1 MGQILLLQY
10 DFYDRYDSFDQ
21 NKMTNEQNI
30 QSSSLI
36 NEDLAPVPPEKRK
49 WGTWNYAALWISMS
63 LCIPT
68 YMLASSLIDGG
79 MNWWQAI
86 LTIFLG
92 NTIVLIPMI
101 LNGHAGAKY
110 GIPFPVF
117 ARASFGVRGANIPAI
132 LRAIV
137 ACGWFGIQTWIGGF
151 AIFQMLRLWI
161 PSLET
166 LPQIFPPWT
175 GLTTGPAICFFLF
188 WLLNMF
194 IVYLGVESIRK
205 LLVFKAIFL
214 PVAAL
219 ALLFWAI
226 SAAKGL
232 GPILDQP
239 SKFSSSGQFWN
250 YFFPAL
256 TGMVGFWATLSL
268 NIPDFTRYAKS
279 QKAQIKGQA
288 IGLPSSM
295 TLFAFIGVVVTS
307 ATAIVY
313 GTTIWDPVQLAGRF
327 DSKILVS
334 IAMIAVAISTL
345 ATNIAA
351 NIVSPANDFSNL
363 APQKINFRIGGYMT
377 GIIGVLIFPWKL
389 IALPNSYIFTWLG
402 GYASLLGP
410 IGGILIVDYYFIRRQ
425 NLNAEDLY
433 KNTGLYSYKKGFNS
447 TAIIALLCGVVP
459 NIPGFLL
466 QIKVISNDLFPAWVS
481 GLYHFSWFIGFLIS
495 GISYMLIMNYKA
507 RRAGII
513 IENRQQIEL
522 NPEGLI

>member
-1 MGQILLLQY
+1 
-10 DFYDRYDSFDQ
+10 
-21 NKMTNEQNI
+21 MTKENSIVADAEI
-30 QSSSLI
+30 PPSGGWGASSLI
-36 NEDLAPVPPEKRK
+36 NEDLAPIPQEKRK

-68 YMLASSLIDGG
+68 YMLASSLIGGG

-117 ARASFGVRGANIPAI
+117 ARASFGTRGANIPAM

-137 ACGWFGIQTWIGGF
+137 ACGWFGIQTWIGGT
-151 AIFQMLRLWI
+151 AIYYMIRVWA
-161 PSLET
+161 PSLPDIS
-166 LPQIFPPWT
+166 LT
-175 GLTTGPAICFFLF
+175 GLFPNMIPFICFLLF

-205 LLVFKAIFL
+205 LLVFKALFL

-226 SAAKGL
+226 SAANGL
-232 GPILDQP
+232 GPILEQP
-239 SKFSSSGQFWN
+239 SRLSGAAFWN

-279 QKAQIKGQA
+279 QKAQIRGQA
-288 IGLPSSM
+288 IGLPPSM
-295 TLFAFIGVVVTS
+295 TMFAFIGVVVTS

-313 GTTIWDPVQLAGRF
+313 GNTIWDPVLLAGKF
-327 DSKILVS
+327 ENKLMVTFAMLAVS
-334 IAMIAVAISTL
+334 ISTL

-363 APQKINFRIGGYMT
+363 NPKKINFRTGGYIT
-377 GIIGVLIFPWKL
+377 GIIGILIFPWKL
-389 IALPNSYIFTWLG
+389 VADPSGYIFTWLV
-402 GYASLLGP
+402 GYSSLLGP
-410 IGGILIVDYYFIRRQ
+410 VGGIMIADYYFIRKQ
-425 NLNAEDLY
+425 QLNVNDLY
-433 KNTGLYSYKKGFNS
+433 SHSDQYSFTNGINNK
-447 TAIIALLCGVVP
+447 AVIALLAGILP
-459 NIPGFLL
+459 NVPGFLVT
-466 QIKVISNDLFPAWVS
+466 IKVIATDAAPAWINN
-481 GLYHFSWFIGFLIS
+481 LYNYAWFVGFLIS
-495 GISYMLIMNYKA
+495 GIVYWVLMKDKA
-507 RRAGII
+507 H
-513 IENRQQIEL
+513 
-522 NPEGLI
+522 GLRG

>member
-1 MGQILLLQY
+1 MNAGIEKN
-10 DFYDRYDSFDQ
+10 SFTDP
-21 NKMTNEQNI
+21 
-30 QSSSLI
+30 SLI
-36 NEDLAPVPPEKRK
+36 NEDLAPIPPSKRK
-49 WGTWNYAALWISMS
+49 WDTWNYAALWISMS

-68 YMLASSLIDGG
+68 YMLASSLIGGG

-117 ARASFGVRGANIPAI
+117 ARASFGTKGANIPAV

-137 ACGWFGIQTWIGGF
+137 ACGWFGIQTSIGGA
-151 AIFQMLRLWI
+151 AIYYMLRAWN
-161 PSLET
+161 PSLPEIDSSS
-166 LPQIFPPWT
+166 LFPQ
-175 GLTTGPAICFFLF
+175 AIPMLCFFLF

-194 IVYLGVESIRK
+194 IVYLGVESIKK

-226 SAAKGL
+226 SAANGL
-232 GPILDQP
+232 GPILEQP
-239 SKFSSSGQFWN
+239 AKLSGPAFWD

-279 QKAQIKGQA
+279 QKAQIRGQA
-288 IGLPSSM
+288 IGLPPSM

-307 ATAIVY
+307 ATAIIY
-313 GTTIWDPVQLAGRF
+313 GSTIWDPVALAGKF
-327 DSKILVS
+327 ENKMMVTF
-334 IAMIAVAISTL
+334 AMLAVAISTL

-363 APQKINFRIGGYMT
+363 APKKINFRTGGYIT
-377 GIIGVLIFPWKL
+377 GVIGILIFPWKL
-389 IALPNSYIFTWLG
+389 IADPTGYIFTWLIA
-402 GYASLLGP
+402 YSSLLGP
-410 IGGILIVDYYFIRRQ
+410 VGGIMIADYYFIRKQ
-425 NLNAEDLY
+425 QLNVNDLY
-433 KNTGLYSYKKGFNS
+433 RHDGQYGFTNGFNS
-447 TAIIALLCGVVP
+447 KAVIALLLGILP
-459 NIPGFLL
+459 NVPGFLVT
-466 QIKVISNDLFPAWVS
+466 IKLMSPDSVPVWISNLYHYAWFVGFFVS
-481 GLYHFSWFIGFLIS
+481 GILYILLMRSVKLPLQNVKEP
-495 GISYMLIMNYKA
+495 SYA
-507 RRAGII
+507 SVD
-513 IENRQQIEL
+513 
-522 NPEGLI
+522 

>member
-1 MGQILLLQY
+1 M
-10 DFYDRYDSFDQ
+10 
-21 NKMTNEQNI
+21 NEKIKIND
-30 QSSSLI
+30 SSLI
-36 NEDLAPVPPEKRK
+36 NEDLAPVPPSKRK

-68 YMLASSLIDGG
+68 YMLASSLIGGG

-92 NTIVLIPMI
+92 NTIVLVPMI

-117 ARASFGVRGANIPAI
+117 ARASFGTRGANIPAM

-137 ACGWFGIQTWIGGF
+137 ACGWFGIQTWIGGSALYYMIRVWF
-151 AIFQMLRLWI
+151 
-161 PSLET
+161 PSLPEISIGN
-166 LPQIFPPWT
+166 LFPNTIPF
-175 GLTTGPAICFFLF
+175 ICFLAF
-188 WLLNMF
+188 WLLNM
-194 IVYLGVESIRK
+194 IVVYLGVESIRK

-226 SAAKGL
+226 SAAHGL
-232 GPILDQP
+232 GPILRQP
-239 SKFSSSGQFWN
+239 SKLSGPAFWT

-279 QKAQIKGQA
+279 QKAQIRGQA

-295 TLFAFIGVVVTS
+295 TLFSFIGVVVTS
-307 ATAIVY
+307 ATVIVF
-313 GTTIWDPVQLAGRF
+313 GSTIWDPVQLAGRF
-327 DSKILVS
+327 DNKMMVS
-334 IAMIAVAISTL
+334 FAMIAVAISTL

-363 APQKINFRIGGYMT
+363 APNKINFRMGGYIT
-377 GIIGVLIFPWKL
+377 GIIGILIFPWKL
-389 IALPNSYIFTWLG
+389 VADPTGYIYTWLV
-402 GYASLLGP
+402 GYSGLLGP
-410 IGGILIVDYYFIRRQ
+410 VGGIMIADYYFIRKQ
-425 NLNAEDLY
+425 NLNVDE
-433 KNTGLYSYKKGFNS
+433 LYSHQGQYSFRNGFNNA
-447 TAIIALLCGVVP
+447 AIIALLLGIVP

-466 QIKVISNDLFPAWVS
+466 QVKLISSSAFPEWISNLYNYAWFVGFFVS
-481 GLYHFSWFIGFLIS
+481 GFV
-495 GISYMLIMNYKA
+495 YMILMRNYKVA
-507 RRAGII
+507 A
-513 IENRQQIEL
+513 
-522 NPEGLI
+522 PHLITLKEEIPYVAVD